1 MKKLTNNKGI
11 PLVLAV
17 WLGDDNY
24 AYDSRPNVI
33 SVTTLLK
40 SVRQIILSRRLPID
54 TASTQ
59 DVSERIAAALG
70 QALHSSVE
78 HTWLT
83 KAPEILKALG
93 FPLAAINK
101 IVINPEPAQIK
112 PDSICIYFEKRSERQ
127 LGKWIVSGQ
136 FDIAFKGIPHDVKS
150 TSVDTYVTGRMNDKY
165 ISQMSYYRWLNP
177 SIITADYGIILYI
190 FKDFVAKFAGSK
202 NYPSAQLYPQ
212 QLDLLSL
219 PLAEMQIQTK
229 LDLLDFFWND
239 PEPELPLCT
248 ADDLW
253 QKPSLWKVYKNTGS
267 KKAMRGGIF
276 TDPHSA
282 NAFAANTAGS
292 DVREIPGKPVA
303 CLYCNCRSICSQY
316 ANFVTKGV
324 L

>member
-1 MKKLTNNKGI
+1 MKKLTNNKNI

-40 SVRQIILSRRLPID
+40 STRQIILSRRLPAD
-54 TASTQ
+54 TANTQ

-70 QALHSSVE
+70 QALHAGVE
-78 HTWLT
+78 HAWLNN
-83 KAPEILKALG
+83 APKILEALG
-93 FPLAAINK
+93 FPSAAINK
-101 IVINPEPAQIK
+101 ILINPEPAQIK

-136 FDIAFKGIPHDVKS
+136 FDISFKGIPHDVKS
-150 TSVDTYVTGRMNDKY
+150 TSVDTYLTGRMTDKY

-177 SIITADYGIILYI
+177 EIITADYGIILYI
-190 FKDFVAKFAGSK
+190 FKDFVPKFAGSK
-202 NYPSAQLYPQ
+202 NYPPAQLHPQ
-212 QLDLLSL
+212 QLDLL
-219 PLAEMQIQTK
+219 PIPATEMQIATK
-229 LDLLDFFWND
+229 LDTLDFFWND

-248 ADDLW
+248 SDELW
-253 QKPSLWKVYKNTGS
+253 QKPSQWKVYKNTSS
-267 KKAMRGGIF
+267 KKAMQGGIF

-282 NAFAANTAGS
+282 NAFAATKSGS
-292 DVREIPGKPVA
+292 IVKEIPGKPVA
-303 CLYCNCRSICSQY
+303 CLYCNCRSLCSQY
-316 ANFVTKGV
+316 ANFVTMGI